1 MAGKLYWWTLY
12 DDHTDPAL
20 ATGGEPEYKYP
31 AGIASLPENLF
42 AAIVA
47 ANGNC
52 ERVMKLREVSTLFKH
67 KIEDNI
73 RLIYGILRTRHPYKI
88 VIWPKSE
95 ADDAAERAYDAQHG
109 LQIAGM
115 APFDRFVNACKLM
128 YDLRYENVLIGQ
140 VRYNVYHG
148 PIKMDRIPERRTN
161 LHSYTRAVYWAILI
175 ANATRR
181 YVYITNHRLD
191 MYIFYLKH
199 DITPEVAY
207 YYSSDWGIRE
217 FTTSQTWDGLGRE
230 PARSAPADRILR
242 EEMLYKLKYVPL
254 SAVRAV
260 DAALLKS
267 ELRKGGDFTPGYGDL
282 KDRIQMI
289 HVIVRLGPEYYA
301 RYMEQDT
308 ATLDHPADT
317 LGTSWPQV
325 FNTGPKLH
333 VRPWGLDT
341 NEDRNRYRPEYT
353 PEAIL
358 AEARKFEAWAGLP

>member
-1 MAGKLYWWTLY
+1 MDGRRGA
-12 DDHTDPAL
+12 DFVAAPPCPASS
-20 ATGGEPEYKYP
+20 
-31 AGIASLPENLF
+31 GIVSLPENLF

-52 ERVMKLREVSTLFKH
+52 ERVMRLREVSTLFKH

-73 RLIYGILRTRHPYKI
+73 RLIYGILRRRRPYKI
-88 VIWPKSE
+88 VIWPQSE

-115 APFDRFVNACKLM
+115 APFDRFVNACKLK

-140 VRYNVYHG
+140 VHYNLYHG
-148 PIKMDRIPERRTN
+148 PISMDRVPERRTD
-161 LHSYTRAVYWAILI
+161 LHSYTRAVYWALLI
-175 ANATRR
+175 ANAGQELYNPR
-181 YVYITNHRLD
+181 YPYPTDPMLD

-199 DITPEVAY
+199 GITPEVAY
-207 YYSSDWGIRE
+207 YYSSGWGIRE
-217 FTTSQTWDGLGRE
+217 FTTYQTRDGLGRE
-230 PARSAPADRILR
+230 PARSAPADRILG
-242 EEMLYKLKYVPL
+242 EMLYTLEYVPL

-282 KDRIQMI
+282 KGRIQMI

-325 FNTGPKLH
+325 FGMGPALH
-333 VRPWGLDT
+333 VRPWELDT

-358 AEARKFEAWAGLP
+358 AEARKFEAR